1 VVCLKVLWTERALEQ
16 LREIG
21 AYIALENLEAAK
33 MVVAKVQESV
43 DRLEAFPE
51 SGRKVPEFPKLP
63 HREVVVLPCRVFYR
77 VEGPDLWIV
86 HVTRSERI
94 IRRSSLENI

>member
-63 HREVVVLPCRVFYR
+63 HREAVVPPCRVFYR
-77 VEGPDLWIV
+77 VEGNDIWIV

-94 IRRSSLENI
+94 IRRSRLVN